1 MTTKNNSSIG
11 LSEGNSRGRFDG
23 TKIETS
29 SVLRSG
35 IGGAQIDCDSNE
47 QNSAYTKDM
56 VIAERIVDKEVF
68 VPSTKEIE
76 EVYEK
81 TIVVPQTRT
90 IEEGCME
97 KLTVTQ
103 KIIEVAK
110 PHIVEKIV
118 EVPEYEYRE
127 KIVSVLEKV
136 RQERIQEVP
145 VIEYQERITE
155 VPKVVYKEVEVKVPE
170 YEYVEVVTYKDVE
183 VVTYEEE
190 HVIKEIVK
198 PVIVEKP
205 TPKYHT
211 VENFQRVDVNIPY
224 PVEAVL
230 EIHFELPQLNV
241 KYRKIDFPVSV
252 PKFVEIPIPQEYFP
266 FGFAS
271 LAETQRQKLKALLGE
286 SSYKS
291 KGVPQKHLLM
301 LDHEIKGTKWDEL
314 FTNKPAEGT
323 NEKPIDVGIF
333 VDEAFKN
340 GEYLVDLPSVKRRLR
355 ESRQNL
361 RESREKIE
369 SEYLLKLE
377 ELRLEKE
384 KMIEDLNKNSV
395 SKRKASLNDAIERAR
410 AQASSNLIAAGLEPL
425 EYLTDDVFEMKAM
438 AEDQETNTSI
448 LSFVKSKH
456 SESSVESECIERES
470 TQERSGNSRKESMH
484 QGPLRSTSVGD
495 GGNRESSKRRRKK
508 KRKSKSNS
516 PTGTTRTRNEVA
528 MIY

>member
-1 MTTKNNSSIG
+1 M
-11 LSEGNSRGRFDG
+11 RGRFDG
-23 TKIETS
+23 TKIETQ
-29 SVLRSG
+29 SVLRNG
-35 IGGAQIDCDSNE
+35 LGGAQV
-47 QNSAYTKDM
+47 NSEYTPEKQASYSKDM
-56 VIAERIVDKEVF
+56 VIAERIVDKQVF

-81 TIVVPQTRT
+81 TIVIPQTRT
-90 IEEGCME
+90 VEEGCME

-190 HVIKEIVK
+190 HVIKEIIK

-211 VENFQRVDVNIPY
+211 VESFQRVDVNVPY

-241 KYRKIDFPVSV
+241 KYRKVDFPVSV
-252 PKFVEIPIPQEYFP
+252 PKFIEIPMPQEYFP
-266 FGFAS
+266 SGYAS
-271 LAETQRQKLKALLGE
+271 LAENQRQKLKALLGE
-286 SSYKS
+286 ASYK
-291 KGVPQKHLLM
+291 KNGVPQKHLLT
-301 LDHEIKGTKWDEL
+301 LDHEISGTKWDEL
-314 FTNKPAEGT
+314 FTNEPIDGS
-323 NEKPIDVGIF
+323 NEKPIEVGLF

-340 GEYLVDLPSVKRRLR
+340 GEYLVDLPTVKRRLR

-361 RESREKIE
+361 IDSREKIE
-369 SEYLLKLE
+369 SEYSKKLE

-384 KMIEDLNKNSV
+384 KLMDDLNKNSA
-395 SKRKASLNDAIERAR
+395 SKRKAALTEAIERAR
-410 AQASSNLIAAGLEPL
+410 AQAYSNLIAAGLEPS
-425 EYLTDDVFEMKAM
+425 EYLTDDVFEMKPIL
-438 AEDQETNTSI
+438 EDRDTSTSVVSVI
-448 LSFVKSKH
+448 KSKA
-456 SESSVESECIERES
+456 SESSDESERES
-470 TQERSGNSRKESMH
+470 AHDRTAVVEHSTGRRKDGETMH
-484 QGPLRSTSVGD
+484 EGPLRSTSVGD
-495 GGNRESSKRRRKK
+495 GDKHEAAKKRRRKK
-508 KRKSKSNS
+508 KKGKSNS
-516 PTGTTRTRNEVA
+516 PTGTLSKNEVA
-528 MIY
+528 VIY